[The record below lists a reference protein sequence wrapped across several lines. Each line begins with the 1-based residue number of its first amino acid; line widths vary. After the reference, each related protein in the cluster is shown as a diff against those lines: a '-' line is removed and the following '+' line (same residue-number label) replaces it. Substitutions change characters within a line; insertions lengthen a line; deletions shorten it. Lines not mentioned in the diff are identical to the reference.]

1 MPRMRPPQ
9 GYYTLTEAA
18 KILNLSNAM
27 VRRYV
32 EKGKIHYYQIQ
43 GREHGFYLKE
53 DVDTLANELNAFM
66 LMQSKTS
73 STFERVTERDLKAT
87 VEITRVLF
95 GLRDAP
101 EATLARRL
109 SWIRK
114 APDILYVLKSEG
126 TVVGY
131 FIWLPLKPEKIMNI
145 LNGTEYSQE
154 INPEEIETFEPGKP
168 LHIYLMGIGV
178 RPGVSH
184 FEKRSYGARL
194 IAGVMKTII
203 EMGRRGIVID
213 TFYARSD
220 TPDGIRIL
228 TQGFTETQSET
239 HARNFIIK
247 VKESGIPFIQE
258 YKRAL
263 NESGQHV

>member
-1 MPRMRPPQ
+1 MPRMKPPR

-27 VRRYV
+27 VRKYV
-32 EKGKIHYYQIQ
+32 EKGKIHYVQPE
-43 GREHGFYLKE
+43 GRVHGFYLKK
-53 DVDTLANELNAFM
+53 DVDTLAHELDAFM

-73 STFERVTERDLKAT
+73 STFERATEDDLKAT

-95 GLRDAP
+95 GLRNTP

-114 APDILYVLKSEG
+114 NPDLFYVLKSEG
-126 TVVGY
+126 AVVGY
-131 FIWLPLKPEKIMNI
+131 FVWLPLKPEKIINI
-145 LNGTEYSQE
+145 LNGTAYSQE
-154 INPEEIETFEPGKP
+154 TNAEEIETFEPGKP

-178 RPGVSH
+178 RPGLSY

-203 EMGRRGIVID
+203 DLGKRGIIID

-228 TQGFTETQSET
+228 TQGFTEIPSET

-247 VKESGIPFIQE
+247 VKESGIPFIQD
-258 YKRAL
+258 YKQAL
-263 NESGQHV
+263 AESGQHL

>member
-1 MPRMRPPQ
+1 MPRMKPPQ

-32 EKGKIHYYQIQ
+32 EKGKIHYHQPE
-43 GREHGFYLKE
+43 GREHGFYLKK
-53 DVDTLANELNAFM
+53 DVDNLANELDAFM
-66 LMQSKTS
+66 MMQSKTS
-73 STFERVTERDLKAT
+73 STFERATEDDLKAT

-95 GLRDAP
+95 GLRDTP

-109 SWIRK
+109 SWLRQNPEVFYI
-114 APDILYVLKSEG
+114 LKSEG

-131 FIWLPLKPEKIMNI
+131 FVWLPLKPEKIMNI

-154 INPEEIETFEPGKP
+154 TNAEEIETFEPGKP

-178 RPGVSH
+178 RPGLSH

-203 EMGRRGIVID
+203 DFGRRGIVID

-228 TQGFTETQSET
+228 TQGFTETSSET

-263 NESGQHV
+263 RENGQHL

>member
-1 MPRMRPPQ
+1 MPRMKPPK

-32 EKGKIHYYQIQ
+32 EKGKIQYYQVE
-43 GREHGFYLKE
+43 GREHGFYQKK
-53 DVDTLANELNAFM
+53 DVDNLANELNAFM
-66 LMQSKTS
+66 VMQSKTS
-73 STFERVTERDLKAT
+73 SIFERATENDLKAT

-95 GLRDAP
+95 GLRDSP

-109 SWIRK
+109 SWYKRN
-114 APDILYVLKSEG
+114 PELFFVLKSEG
-126 TVVGY
+126 AVVGY
-131 FIWLPLKPEKIMNI
+131 FVWLPLKPAKIMNI

-154 INPEEIETFEPGKP
+154 TNAEEIEAFEPGKP

-178 RPGVSH
+178 RPGLSH

-194 IAGVMKTII
+194 VAGVMKTII
-203 EMGRRGIVID
+203 DFGKRGIVID

-228 TQGFTETQSET
+228 TQGFTETPSGT

-247 VKESGIPFIQE
+247 VKESGIPFIQD

-263 NESGQHV
+263 DESGQYR